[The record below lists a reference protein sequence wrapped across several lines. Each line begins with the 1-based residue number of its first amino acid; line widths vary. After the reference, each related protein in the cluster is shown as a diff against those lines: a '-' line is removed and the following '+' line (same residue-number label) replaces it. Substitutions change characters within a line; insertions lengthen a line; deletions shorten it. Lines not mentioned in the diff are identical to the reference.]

1 MAARDLSVISTPP
14 PNRYPIET
22 QVVRFSETL
31 LRDAIHYEL
40 SRGGQVF
47 VVQNRIEHIQELAG
61 VIQRLIPEA
70 KIAVGHGQ
78 IDGKKLESIMMGFM
92 ENEYD
97 ILVSTTIIENGLD
110 VSNANTILINNAH
123 HFGLS
128 DLHQMRGRV
137 GRSNK
142 KAFCYFITPPYSA
155 MTDEAR
161 KRMTALEQFSE
172 LGSGIHIAMKD
183 LEIRGAGDLLGGEQS
198 GFINEIGFETYQ
210 KIMAEAIDEL
220 KNSEFKDLY
229 EAPIEDENKAF
240 ALETQMDADIE
251 MLFPDDYINN
261 TSERL
266 KLYTTLNGL
275 SNESELDAFEKELI
289 DRFGPIPDETKDL
302 LLAVQ
307 VKWICN
313 YMGMEK
319 VVMKKGKFLGYFIAN
334 QQSDYYQSAR
344 FRKVL
349 AFVQAHSKQCSLKEK
364 QTRSGL
370 RLLLVIEGVHKVNS
384 AYKLLSNFTAS

>member
-1 MAARDLSVISTPP
+1 
-14 PNRYPIET
+14 
-22 QVVRFSETL
+22 
-31 LRDAIHYEL
+31 
-40 SRGGQVF
+40 
-47 VVQNRIEHIQELAG
+47 
-61 VIQRLIPEA
+61 
-70 KIAVGHGQ
+70 
-78 IDGKKLESIMMGFM
+78 
-92 ENEYD
+92 
-97 ILVSTTIIENGLD
+97 
-110 VSNANTILINNAH
+110 
-123 HFGLS
+123 
-128 DLHQMRGRV
+128 
-137 GRSNK
+137 
-142 KAFCYFITPPYSA
+142 
-155 MTDEAR
+155 
-161 KRMTALEQFSE
+161 
-172 LGSGIHIAMKD
+172 
-183 LEIRGAGDLLGGEQS
+183 
-198 GFINEIGFETYQ
+198 
-210 KIMAEAIDEL
+210 
-220 KNSEFKDLY
+220 
-229 EAPIEDENKAF
+229 
-240 ALETQMDADIE
+240 MDADIE